1 MTGWWNDPVEG
12 DARRE
17 DASRQA
23 TERWAGR
30 SDVEREAH
38 NQRVREGI
46 AASRSTSVR
55 DGDEQ
60 HCPKGSMTV
69 RERRDLSAA
78 SMRVASLRKK
88 LIGLQGDYRA
98 LLDCIRE
105 EDDPET
111 QWRATATSK
120 DIGNIKNALDVEIAE
135 RLRKDLMIPLYGR
148 PPAHVATGTCRRVVR
163 PGDVI
168 GIYWAGDPGPASE
181 KFYWRATVEED
192 GGYLYVASPDWPRE
206 PFHPREDWWVMLEQ
220 KSRKRRRGDDGLDDD
235 DAQSSRVADAL

>member
-1 MTGWWNDPVEG
+1 
-12 DARRE
+12 
-17 DASRQA
+17 
-23 TERWAGR
+23 
-30 SDVEREAH
+30 
-38 NQRVREGI
+38 
-46 AASRSTSVR
+46 
-55 DGDEQ
+55 
-60 HCPKGSMTV
+60 MTV

-135 RLRKDLMIPLYGR
+135 RLRTDLMIPLYGR
-148 PPAHVATGTCRRVVR
+148 PPAYVATGTGTNCRRVR

-206 PFHPREDWWVMLEQ
+206 PFHPREDWWVMLEP

>member
-1 MTGWWNDPVEG
+1 MGRATFPAAYLALLLGSVVAIPRMPRSP
-12 DARRE
+12 ARR
-17 DASRQA
+17 
-23 TERWAGR
+23 
-30 SDVEREAH
+30 
-38 NQRVREGI
+38 
-46 AASRSTSVR
+46 
-55 DGDEQ
+55 
-60 HCPKGSMTV
+60 
-69 RERRDLSAA
+69 
-78 SMRVASLRKK
+78 
-88 LIGLQGDYRA
+88 RA
-98 LLDCIRE
+98 LRYSGRRAATAAHAAGQAVDPTQKLTHVVEASTLWWFVRSIPEWAAEEMHFVAQTHWLDSMDCIRE